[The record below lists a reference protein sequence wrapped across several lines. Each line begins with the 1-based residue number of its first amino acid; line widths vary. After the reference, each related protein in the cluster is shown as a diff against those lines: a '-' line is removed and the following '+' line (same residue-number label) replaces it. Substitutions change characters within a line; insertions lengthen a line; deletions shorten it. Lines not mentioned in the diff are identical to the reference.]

1 MEHLLNP
8 RIITFLT
15 DFGTRDAFVGIMKG
29 VILEICPTASLVDLS
44 HEVPPQHILSGA
56 LLLRSA
62 VPYFPSGTIH
72 VVVIDPGVGSSRRA
86 LVVETRQAYFVGP
99 DNGVLSL
106 AVPESDVVRVIH
118 LTNEQYFLPQRSQT
132 FHGRDVFAP
141 VAAHLA
147 RGVAIEQLG
156 VEVPTMERLSLPPV
170 RQQMHGLA
178 GCIIHIDHFGN
189 AITNIAEADLRPF
202 PRAALLASI
211 GTVRICGVVAS
222 YASVAIG
229 APALIVNSWGLVE
242 IAVRNGSAAQCF
254 GLQLGQPIF
263 LTTH

>member
-8 RIITFLT
+8 RVITFLT

-29 VILEICPTASLVDLS
+29 VVLGMYPTASLVDLS
-44 HEVPPQHILSGA
+44 HEVPPQDVLSGA

-62 VPYFPSGTIH
+62 VSYFPPGTIH
-72 VVVIDPGVGSSRRA
+72 VVVIDPGVGSNRRA

-106 AVPESDVVRVIH
+106 AAPEPDIVRIIH
-118 LTNEQYFLPQRSQT
+118 LTNERYFLPQRSQT

-147 RGVAIEQLG
+147 CGVAPEQMG
-156 VEVPTMERLSLPPV
+156 AEVPTMEHLSLPPV
-170 RQQMHGLA
+170 HQQAHSLT

-211 GTVRICGVVAS
+211 GTVRIRGVVAS
-222 YASVAIG
+222 YASVEIG

-254 GLQLGQPIF
+254 GLQLRQPVF